1 MSQTSPIP
9 TGGTDIEIQLRW
21 SDEDKLGHVNNARIV
36 TLMEEARVRWLR
48 RDGIVERFGN
58 GLVVA
63 ALQIN
68 YLKPLY
74 YRPSMTV
81 RMGVDRIGAKSFALR
96 HLGYQDGQV
105 AFDGTTVM
113 VALDTDGVSSRLPTP
128 AEREWLQDQMLS
140 VGNA

>member
-1 MSQTSPIP
+1 M
-9 TGGTDIEIQLRW
+9 
-21 SDEDKLGHVNNARIV
+21 
-36 TLMEEARVRWLR
+36 
-48 RDGIVERFGN
+48 
-58 GLVVA
+58 VA

-81 RMGVDRIGAKSFALR
+81 RMGVDRIGTKSFALR

-113 VALDTDGVSSRLPTP
+113 VALDTDGVSSRLPAP
-128 AEREWLQDQMLS
+128 AERQWLQDQMLS